1 MLARSFYCV
10 GTNTSVRCGLRV
22 AIASVLSA
30 SALVASSAMGQDAVQ
45 DTAPQT
51 VPAMAQTAQET
62 GQPAASSAGASSEEL
77 DTVVVTG
84 SRLVR
89 DGYEAP
95 TPLTVVG
102 VEQVQQQASPNL
114 IDYLT
119 TLPAFAGNYTPQSS
133 TQNVSSGAAGTS
145 AVNLR
150 NLGTTRTLV
159 LIDGQRSVPSTI
171 TGLVDINTIPSQ
183 LIERVEVVTGGAS
196 AAYGSDAVSGVVN
209 FILDKKFTGFK
220 SEVSGGTTTYGDNA
234 NYKVALTGG
243 IPFADG
249 RGHLLLSGQHT
260 QQEGILDG
268 DRDWNK
274 KGWQIINNPRYTAT
288 NGQPRRLLLPQ
299 IAPSNATP
307 GGIIVS
313 GPLRGTAFGA
323 GGAPYQFQ
331 YGPLISGSAMQ
342 GGAWQS
348 TSLHEIGQSIE
359 PKFSSQNL
367 FARLSYNITDNVEA
381 FVQSSWYN
389 NDNMSHA
396 YPNDAYFGGMI
407 LRADNPFLPASVAAR
422 AQALGLQ
429 TLELGTSLQDMGGV
443 VIDTGREVLRNVV
456 GLNGGVNLWNVD
468 WEWNAYY
475 QHGESRASESAL
487 NSANLVRHS
496 EALDAV
502 IDPASGAI
510 VCRSTLSAPGNGCVP
525 YNPFGTGVNSEAAI
539 AYVAG
544 TRSHRDQS
552 FKQEVVAAAI
562 SGTPFSSWAGPISV
576 ATGLEHRR
584 ESASGLATP
593 EDLAG
598 VFFAGNYRPTFGKYD
613 VTEGFFE
620 TAVPLASDMAWA
632 KSLELNAALRLT
644 DYSTS
649 GLVETW
655 KAGLTYTPIDDV
667 RFRATRSRDIRAPNL
682 NDLFNAGARVN
693 NQVIDN
699 TTGLAVATE
708 DITTGNR
715 DLKPEVAD
723 SFGIGVVFQPTFAPG
738 LNASV
743 DYWEIDLH
751 DAINTVGRQ
760 QVVDLCSQGNQVF
773 CQAINNGAPLR
784 PTTGSDRNT
793 IRIQPFNLAQQLVRG
808 VDIEAGYS
816 LPLATLG
823 LADDGRIGLR
833 LLATRFL
840 ENFRNDT
847 VSVPT
852 DTAGE
857 NYGAAGSPD
866 WRWSAMLSYDNV
878 SFGASLAARGVSSGV
893 YSNAMIECSSDCP
906 TSTIPNPTINEN
918 DLAGAIYLDL
928 ALAYEWLAGA
938 NQDTSVELF
947 FNVKNIANKDP
958 VIAVGG
964 PTGLPFD
971 TVSTNTN
978 NYDSHGRVFRLGV
991 RVKM

>member
-1 MLARSFYCV
+1 
-10 GTNTSVRCGLRV
+10 
-22 AIASVLSA
+22 
-30 SALVASSAMGQDAVQ
+30 
-45 DTAPQT
+45 
-51 VPAMAQTAQET
+51 
-62 GQPAASSAGASSEEL
+62 
-77 DTVVVTG
+77 
-84 SRLVR
+84 VR

-102 VEQVQQQASPNL
+102 VEQFQQQASPNV

-119 TLPAFAGNYTPQSS
+119 TLPAFSGNYTPQGSS
-133 TQNVSSGAAGTS
+133 QNVSSGTAGTS

-150 NLGTTRTLV
+150 NLGTNRTLV
-159 LIDGQRSVPSTI
+159 LIDGQRSVPSTV

-220 SEVSGGTTTYGDNA
+220 SEAAAGVTTYGDNE
-234 NYKVALTGG
+234 NYSIALTGG
-243 IPFADG
+243 FPFAEG
-249 RGHLLLSGQHT
+249 RGHVLLSGQYKD
-260 QQEGILDG
+260 QDGILDG

-274 KGWQIINNPRYTAT
+274 KGWQIINNPNYTAT
-288 NGQPRRLLLPQ
+288 NGQPRRLLLPE

-313 GPLRGTAFGA
+313 GPLRGTAFGQ
-323 GGAPYQFQ
+323 GGVPYQFQ

-342 GGAWQS
+342 GGDWRS

-359 PKFSSQNL
+359 PKFSSENL
-367 FARLSYNITDNVEA
+367 FARVSYGITDNIEA
-381 FVQSSWYN
+381 FLQTNWYS
-389 NDNMSHA
+389 NDNTSNA

-407 LRADNPFLPASVAAR
+407 VRADNPFLPASVAAQ

-429 TLELGTSLQDMGGV
+429 TLELGSSLRDMGGV
-443 VIDTGREVLRNVV
+443 VIDTSREVLRNVV
-456 GLNGGVNLWNVD
+456 GLNGGFNAWNVD

-475 QHGESRASESAL
+475 QHGESRSTEAAV
-487 NSANLVRHS
+487 NSANLVRHRES
-496 EALDAV
+496 LDAV
-502 IDPASGAI
+502 INPANGAI
-510 VCRSTLSAPGNGCVP
+510 VCRSTLTTPGNGCVP
-525 YNPFGTGVNSEAAI
+525 YNPFGVGVNSREAI
-539 AYVAG
+539 DYVAG
-544 TRSHRDQS
+544 TRSQRNQL
-552 FKQEVVAAAI
+552 FKQDVVAATI
-562 SGTPFSSWAGPISV
+562 SGTPFSSWAGPVSI

-584 ESASGLATP
+584 ESASGRAT
-593 EDLAG
+593 ENDLAG
-598 VFFAGNYRPTFGKYD
+598 VFFAGNYRPTFGKYN
-613 VTEGFFE
+613 VTEGFVE
-620 TAVPLASDMAWA
+620 TAVPLATDMAWA
-632 KSLELNAALRLT
+632 ESLELNAALRLT

-649 GLVETW
+649 GSVETW
-655 KAGLTYTPIDDV
+655 KVGVTYTPIEDV
-667 RFRATRSRDIRAPNL
+667 RFRATRSRDIRAPNI

-715 DLKPEVAD
+715 ELQPEIAD
-723 SFGIGVVFQPTFAPG
+723 SLGVGVVFQPSFAPG
-738 LNASV
+738 LSASV
-743 DYWEIDLH
+743 DYWEIDLK

-760 QVVDLCSQGNQVF
+760 QTVDLCSQGNQQF
-773 CQAINNGAPLR
+773 CQAINNGQPLR
-784 PTTGSDRNT
+784 PTTGSDRNI

-808 VDIEAGYS
+808 LDIEAGYN
-816 LPLATLG
+816 LPLETIG
-823 LADDGRIGLR
+823 LSEGRVGLR

-840 ENFRNDT
+840 ENYRNDT

-857 NYGAAGSPD
+857 NYGTTGSPD
-866 WRWSAMLSYDNV
+866 WRWSAILSYDRTAFNT
-878 SFGASLAARGVSSGV
+878 SLTARGVSSGV
-893 YSNAMIECSSDCP
+893 YSNAMIECQSNCP

-918 DLAGAIYLDL
+918 DLSGAVYLDL
-928 ALAYEWLAGA
+928 AMEYQLLIGA
-938 NQDTSVELF
+938 NDDTEVELF
-947 FNVKNIANKDP
+947 VNVKNIADKDP

-978 NYDSHGRVFRLGV
+978 NYDSHGRVFRAGF

>member
-1 MLARSFYCV
+1 MLARDFCWSGSEV
-10 GTNTSVRCGLRV
+10 SARGGLRA
-22 AIASVLSA
+22 AIGAILA
-30 SALVASSAMGQDAVQ
+30 SALIAGTATAQDAAQ
-45 DTAPQT
+45 DTGP
-51 VPAMAQTAQET
+51 VPAQQAEQ
-62 GQPAASSAGASSEEL
+62 GGAAADTSVEQL

-84 SRLVR
+84 TRITR
-89 DGYEAP
+89 DGFEAP

-102 VEQVQQQASPNL
+102 AEQIQQQASPNL

-119 TLPAFAGNYTPQSS
+119 ALPAFSGNYTPQGS

-145 AVNLR
+145 SVNLR
-150 NLGTTRTLV
+150 NLGTSRTLV

-209 FILDKKFTGFK
+209 FILDRKFTGFK
-220 SEVSGGTTTYGDNA
+220 SEVSGGMTTYGDNA
-234 NYKVALTGG
+234 NYKVALTAGM
-243 IPFADG
+243 PFADG
-249 RGHLLLSGQHT
+249 RGHLLLSGQQT

-268 DRDWNK
+268 DRPWNK
-274 KGWQIINNPRYTAT
+274 KGWQIINNPSYTAT
-288 NGQPRRLLLPQ
+288 NGQPRRLLLSQ

-348 TSLHEIGQSIE
+348 TSLHVIGQSIE
-359 PKFSSQNL
+359 PKFSAQNA
-367 FARLSYNITDNVEA
+367 FGRLSFEVTDNVEV
-381 FVQSSWYN
+381 FIQSNWYN

-407 LRADNPFLPASVAAR
+407 VRADNPFLPASVAAR
-422 AQALGLQ
+422 AQALGLTQ
-429 TLELGTSLQDMGGV
+429 LELGSSLQDMGGV
-443 VIDTGREVLRNVV
+443 VIDTGREVLRNVI
-456 GLNGGVNLWNVD
+456 GASGGFNLLNVD

-475 QHGESRASESAL
+475 QRGESRASESAL
-487 NSANLVRHS
+487 NSANLVRHR

-502 IDPASGAI
+502 IHPTTGAI
-510 VCRSTLSAPGNGCVP
+510 VCRSTLTSPGNGCVP
-525 YNPFGTGVNSEAAI
+525 YNPFGTGVNSPEAI
-539 AYVAG
+539 AYTAG
-544 TRSHRDQS
+544 TRSHRDQL
-552 FKQEVVAAAI
+552 FKQEVIAAAI
-562 SGTPFSSWAGPISV
+562 SGTAFSTWAGPVSV

-584 ESASGLATP
+584 EEASGWSTP
-593 EDLAG
+593 EDQAG

-620 TAVPLASDMAWA
+620 TVVPLASDMAFA
-632 KSLELNAALRLT
+632 ESLELNAALRMT
-644 DYSTS
+644 EYSTS
-649 GLVETW
+649 GSVETW

-667 RFRATRSRDIRAPNL
+667 RFRATRSRDIRAPNM

-699 TTGLAVATE
+699 VTGLAVATE
-708 DITTGNR
+708 DITTGNP

-723 SFGIGVVFQPTFAPG
+723 SLGVGVVFQPSFVPG
-738 LNASV
+738 LSASV
-743 DYWEIDLH
+743 DYWEIDLQ

-760 QVVDLCSQGNQVF
+760 LTVDLCQQGNQLF
-773 CQAINNGAPLR
+773 CQAINNGQPLR

-808 VDIEAGYS
+808 VDIEAGYR
-816 LPLATLG
+816 LPVATLG
-823 LADDGRIGLR
+823 IDNDGTVILR
-833 LLATRFL
+833 ALATRFL
-840 ENFRNDT
+840 ENYRNDT

-857 NYGAAGSPD
+857 NYGTNGSPD
-866 WRWSAMLSYDNV
+866 WRWSAMLGYDNDT
-878 SFGASLAARGVSSGV
+878 FGLSLTARGVSAGV
-893 YSNAMIECSSDCP
+893 YSNAMIECQTNCP
-906 TSTIPNPTINEN
+906 AATIANPTINEN
-918 DLAGAIYLDL
+918 DLAGAVYLDL
-928 ALAYEWLAGA
+928 AATYEWLTGE
-938 NQDTSVELF
+938 NDDTVVEF
-947 FNVKNIANKDP
+947 FLNVKNIANKDP